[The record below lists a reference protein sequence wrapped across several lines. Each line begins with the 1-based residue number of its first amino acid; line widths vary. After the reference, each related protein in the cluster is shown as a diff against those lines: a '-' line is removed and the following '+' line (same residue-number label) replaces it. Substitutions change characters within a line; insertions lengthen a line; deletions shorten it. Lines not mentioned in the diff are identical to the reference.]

1 MRTRVQLHG
10 RGLIQLHH
18 VVVQLHRVLA
28 LRLSRRG
35 RAEVLDGLVQHDPLV
50 FIDGRPVWRWGLAR
64 WPWGLAHRKVRAA
77 PPVEPVAQLAI
88 HRERR
93 LVPVGRGPRD
103 LQARAPRR
111 VLVHAGRPRVPED
124 DQVPPGAGQSDVDP
138 FRGHE
143 AASAVCT
150 AEREDD
156 DVLFLALKG
165 VHGAHLDRAVVLA
178 ANVIFLA
185 NLLDA
190 LARKDPGE
198 VVNNGAL
205 LSLVKSDHS
214 NLPSAHTHLD
224 DPRGDQRGE
233 PRLARRIFA
242 PAVLSHVPATRVDPR
257 QRVQRGSVHRHH
269 RATFRGVA
277 PVDELAAVVASVGRL
292 AEFWV

>member
-1 MRTRVQLHG
+1 MWV
-10 RGLIQLHH
+10 
-18 VVVQLHRVLA
+18 
-28 LRLSRRG
+28 
-35 RAEVLDGLVQHDPLV
+35 
-50 FIDGRPVWRWGLAR
+50 
-64 WPWGLAHRKVRAA
+64 WGLAHRKVRAA

-103 LQARAPRR
+103 FQARAPRR

-124 DQVPPGAGQSDVDP
+124 DQVPPGAGQSDVDS

-165 VHGAHLDRAVVLA
+165 VHGANLDRAVVLA
-178 ANVIFLA
+178 TNVILLA
-185 NLLDA
+185 HLLDA

-205 LSLVKSDHS
+205 LSLVKGDHS
-214 NLPSAHTHLD
+214 NLPSAHAHLD

-257 QRVQRGSVHRHH
+257 QRVQRGSVDRHS

-277 PVDELAAVVASVGRL
+277 PVDELAVVVASVGRL
-292 AEFWV
+292 AEFRV